1 MRIVRFKDKTKA
13 VRYGIMEG
21 DVVTAAEGDPLQGLK
36 PGSSSVALHEVKLL
50 APIQPPNVLC
60 LGENYKAHVEE
71 GGGKLPKA
79 PILFMKATTAVIGSD
94 EPVVIPKMA
103 SANVDYEAELALVI
117 GKTARHVSESRALEY
132 VLGYTCAHD
141 VSARDAQR
149 NDGQWVRGK
158 SFETFCPLGPV
169 LVTADEI
176 PNPNTL
182 AIKTSVN
189 DATLQDWNTEDMIFD
204 VPDLIAFLSG
214 SSTLEPGTVIMTGTP
229 HGVGAARTP
238 PVFLAEGDTV
248 TVEIAGIG
256 SLTNPV
262 VAEH

>member
-79 PILFMKATTAVIGSD
+79 PILFMKATTAVIGPD

-117 GKTARHVSESRALEY
+117 GKTARHVPESRALEY

-158 SFETFCPLGPV
+158 SFETFCPLGPWIETDLDPANLRV
-169 LVTADEI
+169 QGRLNGQTMQ
-176 PNPNTL
+176 
-182 AIKTSVN
+182 
-189 DATLQDWNTEDMIFD
+189 DATTALMIFNI
-204 VPDLIAFLSG
+204 PFLISYLSRG
-214 SSTLEPGTVIMTGTP
+214 MTLLPGTVLLTGTP
-229 HGVGAARTP
+229 SGVGFARKP
-238 PVFLAEGDTV
+238 PVWLKPGDV
-248 TVEIAGIG
+248 FEVEVEGIG
-256 SLTNPV
+256 VLRNPIV
-262 VAEH
+262 EEK